1 MMNPSP
7 DLHRLNTCSIM
18 VAMDS
23 LIKLQEIAVH
33 MDLEPAEE
41 VGRTPAAPAP
51 PTDGR
56 PSTTVAPCGQVIGPQ
71 VGRQPPAPT
80 TRRAVAQRQSLGV
93 TRVALPN
100 GRTMP
105 LLKTMMTTACER
117 DCHYCP
123 FRAGRNYRRV
133 TFTPD
138 EMAEPSWTCVAPG
151 WSRGC
156 SSAAASSAA
165 GSDRRTNCST
175 PSNSCAAVT
184 TFDGYV
190 HLKIMP
196 GAAEDQILRAMQ
208 LADRLSINLEGPTP
222 ERLSLLAPKKQFVE
236 ELLAPLRFI
245 ERVRRERPPRE
256 GWQGRWPSTAT
267 QFVVG
272 AVDESD
278 LEILNV
284 THFLTREADLKR
296 AYFSAF
302 QPVPDTPLADN
313 PAENPWRQHRLYQAS
328 FLFRDYG
335 FDLEEMPFDAAGRLP
350 LDTDPKRAWAQVHLS
365 DTPVEVNRAAREELL
380 RVPGIGP
387 KGAEAILAA
396 RRRAT
401 LRSVGELRQIGVR
414 TKGIEPFVLL
424 DGRRPEYQLRL
435 FT

>member
-1 MMNPSP
+1 
-7 DLHRLNTCSIM
+7 M

-41 VGRTPAAPAP
+41 VGRTLAAPTTP
-51 PTDGR
+51 SDGR
-56 PSTTVAPCGQVIGPQ
+56 HSTTIAPCGQVIGPKH
-71 VGRQPPAPT
+71 GRQPAAPT
-80 TRRAVAQRQSLGV
+80 TRRAAAQRQSLGV
-93 TRVALPN
+93 TNVALPN
-100 GRTMP
+100 GRSMP

-138 EMAEPSWTCVAPG
+138 EMAKAFMDMRRAGLVDG
-151 WSRGC
+151 LFL
-156 SSAAASSAA
+156 SSGIIGGGAQAQ
-165 GSDRRTNCST
+165 DKLLDTVDILRST
-175 PSNSCAAVT
+175 HH
-184 TFDGYV
+184 FGGYV

-196 GAAEDQILRAMQ
+196 GAEEDQILRAMR

-222 ERLSLLAPKKQFVE
+222 ERLSLLAPKKHFVD

-245 ERVRRERPPRE
+245 ERVRRERPPQE

-272 AVDESD
+272 AVNESD
-278 LEILNV
+278 LEILNL
-284 THFLTREADLKR
+284 THYLTREAGLKR

-302 QPVPDTPLADN
+302 RPVPDTPLENN

-335 FDLEEMPFDAAGRLP
+335 FDLEEMPFDGAGRLP
-350 LDTDPKRAWAQVHLS
+350 LDTDPKRAWAEVNLREA
-365 DTPVEVNRAAREELL
+365 PVELNQAAREDLL

-387 KGAEAILAA
+387 KGVEAILAA

-401 LRSVGELRQIGVR
+401 LRSVGDLRQVGVR

>member
-133 TFTPD
+133 TFAPD
-138 EMAEPSWTCVAPG
+138 EMAGAFMDMRRAGLVEG
-151 WSRGC
+151 LFL
-156 SSAAASSAA
+156 SSGIIGGGVRSQ
-165 GSDRRTNCST
+165 DKLLDTIELLRRRHH
-175 PSNSCAAVT
+175 
-184 TFDGYV
+184 FDGYV

-245 ERVRRERPPRE
+245 EQVRRERPPLE

-284 THFLTREADLKR
+284 THYLTREANLKR

-302 QPVPDTPLADN
+302 RPVPDTPLADN

-387 KGAEAILAA
+387 KGVEVILAA

-401 LRSVGELRQIGVR
+401 LRSVSELRQIGVR
-414 TKGIEPFVLL
+414 TKGIEPFVLF
-424 DGRRPEYQLRL
+424 DGQRPEYQLRL